1 MRAERNSGATA
12 RAERGST
19 LYIVA
24 ASLVALLLLGGLA
37 IDLGWLYLGRTEAQR
52 AADAAALAGAQQFV
66 ESTFTT
72 GGISQA
78 AVTTLADNA
87 AVSVA
92 QQNKVGGQVLASSD
106 VTAGPPDFSRA
117 GNPLITVTV
126 SKSIPTFF
134 MRVVGKNSVTVG
146 ASATAEAYDPRS
158 TGTGPTFCANCVKPF
173 LVPNC
178 DQNAADT
185 SPKNTAPGTT
195 CPGSAVLI
203 ASDGSTANPGV
214 YPNGVVGEPLSLHLN
229 AASSQWYEL
238 DFGGAGGNTLRTD
251 IEQCTTQIISCG
263 TVLPTDDGRK
273 RGPTDQGTC
282 DLITYGT
289 GKCTSANK
297 ATSVDSISF
306 NAGNSSPYTITAGAG
321 NPYFAAG
328 TQIGQSA
335 SLVTVPVYD
344 GHALNP
350 GVDSV
355 TVVGYMQLFVESFD
369 HTGTTDIINAYILG
383 VTSCGV
389 SGGPGCG
396 TTGGGTV
403 TGGGASFIPVRLVQK
418 P

>member
-158 TGTGPTFCANCVKPF
+158 TGTG
-173 LVPNC
+173 
-178 DQNAADT
+178 
-185 SPKNTAPGTT
+185 
-195 CPGSAVLI
+195 
-203 ASDGSTANPGV
+203 
-214 YPNGVVGEPLSLHLN
+214 
-229 AASSQWYEL
+229 
-238 DFGGAGGNTLRTD
+238 
-251 IEQCTTQIISCG
+251 
-263 TVLPTDDGRK
+263 
-273 RGPTDQGTC
+273 
-282 DLITYGT
+282 
-289 GKCTSANK
+289 
-297 ATSVDSISF
+297 
-306 NAGNSSPYTITAGAG
+306 
-321 NPYFAAG
+321 
-328 TQIGQSA
+328 
-335 SLVTVPVYD
+335 
-344 GHALNP
+344 
-350 GVDSV
+350 
-355 TVVGYMQLFVESFD
+355 
-369 HTGTTDIINAYILG
+369 
-383 VTSCGV
+383 
-389 SGGPGCG
+389 
-396 TTGGGTV
+396 
-403 TGGGASFIPVRLVQK
+403 
-418 P
+418 